1 MKAPEDSLVPDALGV
16 VEVSEP
22 CRAHVVPG
30 APTTPEVP
38 VALVVPKVLEVTK
51 VLEVPEVP

>member
-22 CRAHVVPG
+22 CRAHVVPE
-30 APTTPEVP
+30 APRTPEVP
-38 VALVVPKVLEVTK
+38 VALVVPKVLEV
-51 VLEVPEVP
+51 PEVP